1 MNTSP
6 IGTLGQLNQYKYKT
20 LISGFELSF
29 EEELTHDMLT
39 ESLPV
44 RSEVELVKHYVMP
57 H

>member
-20 LISGFELSF
+20 L
-29 EEELTHDMLT
+29 THDMLT

-44 RSEVELVKHYVMP
+44 RSEVEIVKHYVMP